1 MKKTT
6 QTITRDVYEEPCK
19 YCLRVIKGNSES
31 AVEYKMKLH
40 VDKHEKE
47 KSK

>member
-6 QTITRDVYEEPCK
+6 QTITRDVYEEKCK
-19 YCLRVIKGNSES
+19 YCPKIIKANSES

-40 VDKHEKE
+40 VEKHEKE
-47 KSK
+47 KK